1 MPPPRAPAPIR
12 STSGVTSVP
21 RLLSD
26 RLATDPGG
34 PVVTFYDD
42 ATGERVELSTATLD
56 NWVAKTANLLVDGL
70 GLGPGDTASVD
81 LPLHWQAVVA
91 VLACASAGLEVVDG
105 SEERPAVAFWAESDG
120 EPPDADDVLGLSLRP
135 LAGPLTASYPRV
147 TDYAREVAGYGDRFT
162 PLQPTE
168 VTVGEPVDDRVLVTD
183 ELPAELLL
191 AVLAGGGSLVLC
203 RHPVSTALARR
214 AATERITKVLRDGA
228 LVPPDE
234 PT

>member
-1 MPPPRAPAPIR
+1 MG

-26 RLATDPGG
+26 RLATDPGS
-34 PVVTFYDD
+34 PVLTFYDD

-70 GLGPGDTASVD
+70 GLGPGDTASIE
-81 LPLHWQAVVA
+81 LPLHWQAAVA

-105 SEERPAVAFWAESDG
+105 SEQRPAVAFWAEGDG

-135 LAGPLTASYPRV
+135 LAGPLTASYPGV
-147 TDYAREVAGYGDRFT
+147 TDYAREVASYGDLFT

-168 VTVGEPVDDRVLVTD
+168 VTLGQPVADRVLVTD
-183 ELPAELLL
+183 ELPVELLL
-191 AVLAGGGSLVLC
+191 GVLAGGGSLVLC
-203 RHPVSTALARR
+203 RHPVDTALARR
-214 AATERITKVLRDGA
+214 AATERITKVLRNGA

-234 PT
+234 QT